1 MDGFFSNLESWVK
14 RQSMV
19 KEMFEKA
26 EQNYKELDR
35 LALITLS
42 RLAFQHMGKT
52 IEAFDQWLKD
62 PMITSHMP
70 REMLV
75 ELWSRLRVILYEL
88 IELDIE
94 HTSKFSEHLRK
105 LAEENALNPLFA
117 FEKEEKK
124 LGEVF
129 LQPYNAL

>member
-26 EQNYKELDR
+26 EQNYNELDR

-75 ELWSRLRVILYEL
+75 ELWSKLRVILYEL

-117 FEKEEKK
+117 FEKEEKETRR
-124 LGEVF
+124 GVS
-129 LQPYNAL
+129 PTI

>member
-75 ELWSRLRVILYEL
+75 ELWSKLRVILYEL

-117 FEKEEKK
+117 FEKEEKETRR
-124 LGEVF
+124 GVS
-129 LQPYNAL
+129 PTI

>member
-14 RQSMV
+14 RQNMV

-70 REMLV
+70 REMLI
-75 ELWSRLRVILYEL
+75 ELWSKLRIILYEL

-117 FEKEEKK
+117 FEKEEKETRR
-124 LGEVF
+124 GVS
-129 LQPYNAL
+129 PTI

>member
-14 RQSMV
+14 RQNMV

-75 ELWSRLRVILYEL
+75 ELWSKLRIILYEL

-117 FEKEEKK
+117 FEKEEKETRR
-124 LGEVF
+124 GVS
-129 LQPYNAL
+129 PTI

>member
-117 FEKEEKK
+117 FEKEEKETRR
-124 LGEVF
+124 GVS
-129 LQPYNAL
+129 PTI